1 MCAFSLVGNRCWKRG
16 KLGVGQHVF
25 GGVKLLSVHGCEE
38 VSDIL
43 VTLQMLSL
51 KMKGGGIAKH
61 AVVGEI
67 DGVLSAEEYLGCIDI
82 CCNAKV
88 KTIDEV
94 VGECTKY
101 GSVLKMSKCV
111 KMMVAS
117 LLS

>member
-1 MCAFSLVGNRCWKRG
+1 MGVNCAIK
-16 KLGVGQHVF
+16 
-25 GGVKLLSVHGCEE
+25 E
-38 VSDIL
+38 VSNTL
-43 VTLQMLSL
+43 VMLQMLSL
-51 KMKGGGIAKH
+51 KMKRGGIAKH

-101 GSVLKMSKCV
+101 GSMEVC
-111 KMMVAS
+111 
-117 LLS
+117 